1 LALFAVIFQQG
12 DHQRLSYRTWGKIN
26 TPELRA
32 AIAAAFDLVVR
43 IYIGG
48 DLMKSFFQEAS
59 PPAHSFPAVD
69 TVSGLLKSSDAISF
83 Y

>member
-12 DHQRLSYRTWGKIN
+12 DHQRLCYRTWGKIN
-26 TPELRA
+26 TSELRA
-32 AIAAAFDLVVR
+32 AIAAAFDLVV
-43 IYIGG
+43 YIGG